1 MLPGKELYLK
11 HADGRDEG
19 LRDID
24 ENSPEAFR
32 QWLKNRNQS
41 GHPWE
46 VCRGG
51 NSTHVSLFV
60 SKTENGFYFTVDG
73 KSWARSIESIKFYLA
88 LHRLGMPVKINK
100 GKRLAER
107 LLGKNKVGIVPEGVF
122 PRYCESLFP
131 GEEILDF
138 INLPYEN
145 REQLAAKCNW
155 HAIPEVT
162 LLAEDAGGVNEN
174 STDK

>member
-1 MLPGKELYLK
+1 
-11 HADGRDEG
+11 
-19 LRDID
+19 
-24 ENSPEAFR
+24 
-32 QWLKNRNQS
+32 
-41 GHPWE
+41 
-46 VCRGG
+46 
-51 NSTHVSLFV
+51 
-60 SKTENGFYFTVDG
+60 
-73 KSWARSIESIKFYLA
+73 
-88 LHRLGMPVKINK
+88 MPVKINK

-155 HAIPEVT
+155 YAIPEVT

-174 STDK
+174 SADK